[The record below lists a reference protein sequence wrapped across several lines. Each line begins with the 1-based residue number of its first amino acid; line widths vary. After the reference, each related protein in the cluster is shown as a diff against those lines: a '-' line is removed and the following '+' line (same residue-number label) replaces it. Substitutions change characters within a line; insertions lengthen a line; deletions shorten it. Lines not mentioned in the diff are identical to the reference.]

1 MTNIEIQKN
10 YQNESRFIGVYSRDN
25 FPKSI
30 KDGAYAINLDEYAD
44 IGTYWIALYVSNNNV
59 FLFYEIRF
67 DSFWV
72 EHGPKEIRRFIGN
85 KNIKQTY
92 TEYKE
97 IIQ

>member
-44 IGTYWIALYVSNNNV
+44 IGTYWIGLYVSNNNV

-67 DSFWV
+67 DSF
-72 EHGPKEIRRFIGN
+72 
-85 KNIKQTY
+85 
-92 TEYKE
+92 
-97 IIQ
+97 